1 MGCVI
6 AIRSACCNFDGWIL
20 QQQLTLFSSL
30 PFTDSA
36 GICNYI
42 SMSLKLLR
50 RRSIYRSCPHPSVQ
64 LVQHR
69 LSSSS
74 SSSNATQSSPP
85 APQNEEPEPES
96 ALTRRFTAM
105 AEDALTASPRRAS
118 QIASE
123 NTFSKDLK
131 RELEARI
138 AGADFKS
145 ANASAIASANLP
157 SYASK
162 HTRDIASAQHWT
174 GTESTSDSVLR
185 MLVDAH
191 KPLKKDLRGG
201 SSSAK
206 PANID
211 LRPTKKY
218 QPQSSGDRIA
228 RAREKTTEYSLVRDA
243 ATEDEKA
250 EIRSMFRDRFLPES
264 RAVASVNALK
274 SLADEK
280 IEEAR
285 QRGAF
290 KHNSMR
296 GKPLVRDHTAESPF
310 LDTTE
315 YLLNRIIKDQDIVPP
330 WIEKQQDLAVA
341 VRTFRERLR
350 VEWKRHVSR
359 TIAAEVT
366 GLEEQCR
373 RAERYAEAEER
384 LRRIEE
390 RAARIE
396 QGKEVIEE
404 EEEIPTTSG
413 SITPFRD
420 PVWENTEASY
430 HNLSIE
436 NLNTITRTYNLMAPE
451 LAKKT
456 YFSLER
462 ELKNCFRECAPQI
475 AGEIRARATR
485 SNANTSFSIERK
497 GESGI
502 LESLAG
508 ESAVVYDSKKPNYGL
523 KEFWRDVFGRRK
535 EAA

>member
-1 MGCVI
+1 
-6 AIRSACCNFDGWIL
+6 
-20 QQQLTLFSSL
+20 
-30 PFTDSA
+30 
-36 GICNYI
+36 
-42 SMSLKLLR
+42 MSLKLLG
-50 RRSIYRSCPHPSVQ
+50 RRSVYKSRPHPGVQ
-64 LVQHR
+64 LVQQHR

-74 SSSNATQSSPP
+74 PSPSPSPSPNATQSPPP
-85 APQNEEPEPES
+85 APQNEEPEPESKSESESESES

-105 AEDALTASPRRAS
+105 AEDALTASPRRAP

-123 NTFSKDLK
+123 NTFPSDLK
-131 RELEARI
+131 RTLEARI
-138 AGADFKS
+138 AA
-145 ANASAIASANLP
+145 AALATATATVNLP
-157 SYASK
+157 AYAPK
-162 HTRDIASAQHWT
+162 HTRDIASAQPWT
-174 GTESTSDSVLR
+174 GAESPSDSVLR

-191 KPLKKDLRGG
+191 KPLKHDLRG

-211 LRPTKKY
+211 LLLLRPARRH
-218 QPQSSGDRIA
+218 QPRSSGDRIA
-228 RAREKTTEYSLVRDA
+228 RARDKTAEYSLVKDA
-243 ATEDEKA
+243 ATEADKA
-250 EIRSMFRDRFLPES
+250 EIREQFRERFQPGAPAAA
-264 RAVASVNALK
+264 AVASVNALG
-274 SLADEK
+274 SLADER

-290 KHNSMR
+290 RHNSMR
-296 GKPLVRDHTAESPF
+296 GKPLVRDHAAESPF

-330 WIEKQQDLAVA
+330 WIEKQQELAGA
-341 VRTFRERLR
+341 ARTFRERLR

-384 LRRIEE
+384 LGRLEE
-390 RAARIE
+390 RAARIGE
-396 QGKEVIEE
+396 GKQVVEE
-404 EEEIPTTSG
+404 EETPATSG
-413 SITPFRD
+413 STAPFRD
-420 PVWENTEASY
+420 PVWERTEASY

-436 NLNTITRTYNLMAPE
+436 NLNSITRTYNLMAPE

-485 SNANTSFSIERK
+485 SSASTSAFSMERK

-508 ESAVVYDSKKPNYGL
+508 ESAAVYDSKKPNYGF

-535 EAA
+535 EAV

>member
-1 MGCVI
+1 
-6 AIRSACCNFDGWIL
+6 
-20 QQQLTLFSSL
+20 
-30 PFTDSA
+30 
-36 GICNYI
+36 
-42 SMSLKLLR
+42 MSLNLLG
-50 RRSIYRSCPHPSVQ
+50 RRSIYKACCCPHPSAQ

-74 SSSNATQSSPP
+74 SGSSSSPSSSSSSSSSATQSSPP
-85 APQNEEPEPES
+85 AAPKNEEPEPES

-105 AEDALTASPRRAS
+105 AEDALAASPRRAS

-123 NTFSKDLK
+123 NSFSEDLK

-138 AGADFKS
+138 AGADFNS

-174 GTESTSDSVLR
+174 GDESTSDSVLR

-191 KPLKKDLRGG
+191 KPLKKDLRG
-201 SSSAK
+201 SSANAK
-206 PANID
+206 PANVD
-211 LRPTKKY
+211 LRPTRKY
-218 QPQSSGDRIA
+218 QPRSSGDRIA
-228 RAREKTTEYSLVRDA
+228 RARERTAEYSLVRDA
-243 ATEDEKA
+243 ATEDERA

-264 RAVASVNALK
+264 RAVAASVGALN

-285 QRGAF
+285 RRGAF

-330 WIEKQQDLAVA
+330 WIEKQQDLAAA
-341 VRTFRERLR
+341 VKTFRERLR
-350 VEWKRHVSR
+350 VEWRRHVSR

-366 GLEEQCR
+366 GGLEEQCR

-384 LRRIEE
+384 LRVLEE

-404 EEEIPTTSG
+404 EEIPTTSG
-413 SITPFRD
+413 SSTTPFRD
-420 PVWENTEASY
+420 PVWEKTEASY

-436 NLNTITRTYNLMAPE
+436 NLNSITRTYNLMAPE

-475 AGEIRARATR
+475 AGEIRARATMAH
-485 SNANTSFSIERK
+485 ANTSFSMQQRK

-508 ESAVVYDSKKPNYGL
+508 DSAPVYDSKKPNYGF